1 MSAPHSA
8 LPDFLKQVT
17 ALVDADKYP
26 DVAAAFAAFVK
37 EHPTTRYL
45 ASEPIPFKVN
55 TRLSAKHGSS
65 ATSTFTLRHI
75 TWAEDLKRALSEG
88 GDAFAALAGKYDAEV
103 AEIAK
108 TVKKV
113 A

>member
-8 LPDFLKQVT
+8 LPAFLTKVT
-17 ALVDADKYP
+17 ALIDADKYQ
-26 DVAAAFAAFVK
+26 DVAEAFAAFVK

-45 ASEPIPFKVN
+45 ASEPLPFKVN
-55 TRLSAKHGSS
+55 VRLSKKYGSS
-65 ATSTFTLRHI
+65 ATSTFTLRHT
-75 TWAEDLKRALSEG
+75 TWAEDLKRSLSEG
-88 GDAFAALAGKYDAEV
+88 PDAFAALAGKYDAEV
-103 AEIAK
+103 AEVAK

>member
-8 LPDFLKQVT
+8 LPAFLTKVT
-17 ALVDADKYP
+17 DLIDADKY
-26 DVAAAFAAFVK
+26 DAVAEAFAAFVK

-55 TRLSAKHGSS
+55 VRLSKKYGSS

-75 TWAEDLKRALSEG
+75 TWAEDLKRSLSDG
-88 GDAFAALAGKYDAEV
+88 AAFAALAGKYDAEV
-103 AEIAK
+103 AEVAK

>member
-8 LPDFLKQVT
+8 LPPFLKQVT
-17 ALVDADKYP
+17 GLIDADKYK
-26 DVAAAFAAFVK
+26 DVAEAFAAFVK

-45 ASEPIPFKVN
+45 ASEPIPFKVSV
-55 TRLSAKHGSS
+55 RLSTKYGSS
-65 ATSTFTLRHI
+65 ANSTFTLRHI
-75 TWAEDLKRALSEG
+75 TWAEDLKHALSEG
-88 GDAFAALAGKYDAEV
+88 ADAFAALAGKYDAEV